1 MGKPAGYQVFWHAA
15 AEQQLAA
22 IWMVASERRAVSAAA
37 DACDQAL
44 RHDPQAVGESRE
56 GPYRISIM
64 RPLAFIFRVSESD
77 HSVWV
82 MRVRHVRPSD

>member
-22 IWMVASERRAVSAAA
+22 IWLNASERREVAATVNA
-37 DACDQAL
+37 LDEAL
-44 RHDPQAVGESRE
+44 RQHPQAVGESRE

-77 HSVWV
+77 CSVWV